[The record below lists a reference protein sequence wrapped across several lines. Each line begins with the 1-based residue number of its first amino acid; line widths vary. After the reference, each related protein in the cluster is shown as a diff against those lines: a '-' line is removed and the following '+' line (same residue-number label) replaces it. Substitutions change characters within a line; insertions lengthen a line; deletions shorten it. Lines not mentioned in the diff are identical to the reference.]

1 MTFTLTY
8 AWWWIPAFITLLA
21 IGYMFIPKDHG
32 GNFPDIGTV
41 IDGFLALLTVAI
53 AWAIGGFFK

>member
-8 AWWWIPAFITLLA
+8 AWWWIPALITALG

-32 GNFPDIGTV
+32 GNFPDIGVMFDIILVLITV
-41 IDGFLALLTVAI
+41 LL
-53 AWAIGGFFK
+53 AWAIAGFFK